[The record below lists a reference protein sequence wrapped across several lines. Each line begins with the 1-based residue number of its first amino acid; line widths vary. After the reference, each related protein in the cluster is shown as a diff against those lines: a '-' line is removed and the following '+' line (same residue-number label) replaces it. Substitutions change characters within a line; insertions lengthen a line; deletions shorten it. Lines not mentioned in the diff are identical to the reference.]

1 MASIARSG
9 ASRARAFIALT
20 LVAVL
25 LGVPEAPALSRETIL
40 ARGKRWVD
48 LKVPYSNSLRFE
60 GYRQDCSGFL
70 SMAWMLAYSDG
81 SPKSLDTAGLDD
93 ASLVTA
99 IAKDELQPGDMILRP
114 KDQPGAAY
122 GHAVLF
128 VGWADPQKT
137 KYLGYHQSSS
147 AGGAVLAQIK
157 YPFWNETGF
166 APYRM
171 KAVGDDYLD
180 VIEPIYGPDR
190 YETSVRASWLAYP
203 TVGSAKAIVVAT
215 GSDWP
220 DALGGAALAGAAG
233 GPMLLTRTDSLPPGV
248 RDEIDRLDVSK
259 VYVLGGG
266 SAVSTAVVDAI
277 DAIPGV
283 ARPERLG
290 GRDRYETAAL
300 VAGATRAALTA
311 AGRAYDGGV
320 YVATGLDFPDALAGS
335 PVSAATGRPI
345 LLTRHDSVPQPTMDA
360 LAALGAGRAW
370 VLGGTAAV
378 SETVTAGF
386 SASGLTVERLAGAT
400 RYQTSVAVANHAVA
414 AGLGWRSAGMA
425 TGTSFPDA
433 LAGGV
438 AQGAQGGPLLLT
450 PGYRLDPDVRAV
462 LAANRSDIVRLRFYG
477 GLAALSDTTRS
488 QAASVMRGR

>member
-1 MASIARSG
+1 MASTARSG
-9 ASRARAFIALT
+9 ASRARAFTALT

-25 LGVPEAPALSRETIL
+25 LGVPDVFALSRETIL

-48 LKVPYSNSLRFE
+48 LKVPYSNTLRFE

-70 SMAWMLAYSDG
+70 SMAWMLTYADG
-81 SPKSLDTAGLDD
+81 SAKALDTAGLDD
-93 ASLVTA
+93 PGLVTP
-99 IAKDELQPGDMILRP
+99 IAKENLQPGDMILRP

-137 KYLGYHQSSS
+137 SYLAYHESSS

-166 APYRM
+166 APYRL
-171 KAVGDDYLD
+171 KAVSDDYLD
-180 VIEPIYGPDR
+180 VIEPIYGQDR

-203 TVGSAKAIVVAT
+203 TAGSAKAVVIAT
-215 GSDWP
+215 GADWP
-220 DALGGAALAGAAG
+220 DALGGAGLAGAAG
-233 GPMLLTRTDSLPPGV
+233 GPMLLTRTNSLPARV

-283 ARPERLG
+283 SRPQRLG

-311 AGRAYDGGV
+311 AGRTYDGHV
-320 YVATGLDFPDALAGS
+320 YVATGAGFPDALAAS
-335 PVSAATGRPI
+335 PVSAVTGRPI
-345 LLTRHDSVPQPTMDA
+345 LLTRPDSLPQPTADA
-360 LAALGAGRAW
+360 LTALGAGRVW

-386 SASGLTVERLAGAT
+386 SASGLAVERLAGAT

-414 AGLGWRSAGMA
+414 AGLGWRNAGMA

-438 AQGAQGGPLLLT
+438 AQGARGGFLLLT
-450 PGYRLDPDVRAV
+450 PGHRLDPDVRTV
-462 LAANRSDIVRLRFYG
+462 LAARRGDIVRLRFYG

-488 QAASVMRGR
+488 QAASVMRAR